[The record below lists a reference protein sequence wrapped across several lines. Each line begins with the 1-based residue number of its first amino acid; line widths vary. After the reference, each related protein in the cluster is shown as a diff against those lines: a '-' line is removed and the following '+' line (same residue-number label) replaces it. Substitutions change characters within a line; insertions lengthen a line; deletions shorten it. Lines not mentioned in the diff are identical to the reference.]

1 MRLLLDTHTFIRTR
15 CLGLPQ
21 AREMSVWFVTDSPRI
36 SVTAKTLIE
45 DEYNRKLLSIASVWE
60 MAIKH
65 SVGKL
70 SFELPFM
77 SFIESQIQQNSMEL
91 LNIKIEHLEVIANLP
106 LHHRDPFDRLIVAQA
121 TVEQI
126 PIVGI
131 DRAFDSYLVQRL
143 W

>member
-1 MRLLLDTHTFIRTR
+1 MRLLLDTHTFI
-15 CLGLPQ
+15 
-21 AREMSVWFVTDSPRI
+21 WFVTDSPRI

-45 DEYNRKLLSIASVWE
+45 DEYNRKLLSVASVWE

-77 SFIESQIQQNSMEL
+77 SFIESQMQQNSMEL

-106 LHHRDPFDRLIVAQA
+106 LYHRDPFDRLIIAQA

-131 DRAFDSYLVQRL
+131 DKAFDSYSVQRL